1 MADDI
6 KFRPIMP
13 EDIPA
18 LAASFQRAFSDYFV
32 QLDMDEAHLRQFIE
46 VNDIDLGL
54 SILVETSSGRAV
66 GQTLSGR
73 RGELGW
79 VGGAG
84 LDPEFRGKGIARE
97 MMRRQLK
104 AFDDAG
110 VQEVLLEVMSQNERA
125 QKLYDGLGFQQV
137 RELHYFRHMHPD
149 PEEAPEPEGLRF
161 EEAPVGQVLELYTP
175 DHPWQSMKESV
186 SKLKDAKAF
195 MSFNVEG
202 GSYSEGLGLDMPDV
216 PKLPDDMLAPQGPEL
231 EGYCIYRELEKGIAV
246 VDLYSAGNARELI
259 GHIFRTMGGKAVI
272 ASHVFDPAAITA
284 YEDLGFERHLKQNEM
299 NRFRPAL

>member
-1 MADDI
+1 MADEVS
-6 KFRPIMP
+6 FRPIGP

-18 LAASFQRAFSDYFV
+18 LAASFKRAFSDYFV

-54 SILVETSSGRAV
+54 SILVETSGGRAI

-73 RGELGW
+73 RGDLGW

-104 AFDDAG
+104 AFDNAG
-110 VQEVLLEVMSQNERA
+110 VQEVLLEVLSQNERA

-137 RELHYFRHMHPD
+137 RELHYYRHMHPD
-149 PEEAPEPEGLRF
+149 PDEVPEPEGLRF
-161 EEAPVGQVLELYTP
+161 EEAPVGQVLEFYTP
-175 DHPWQSMKESV
+175 DHPWQSMRESV

-195 MSFNVEG
+195 MSFKVEG
-202 GSYSEGLGLDMPDV
+202 GYSEELGLGMPDI
-216 PKLPDDMLAPQGPEL
+216 PKLPDEMPGPQGSEL

-259 GHIFRTMGGKAVI
+259 GYILRTTGGKPVI
-272 ASHVFDPAAITA
+272 ASHVFDKGAITA
-284 YEDLGFERHLKQNEM
+284 YEGLGFERHLMQFEM